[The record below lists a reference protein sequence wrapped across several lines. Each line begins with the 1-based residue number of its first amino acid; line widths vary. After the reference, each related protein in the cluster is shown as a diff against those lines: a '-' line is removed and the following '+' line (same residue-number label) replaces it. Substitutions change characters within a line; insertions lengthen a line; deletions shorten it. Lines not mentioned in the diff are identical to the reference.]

1 MQKAASEGAG
11 RHTAMSTRRPRQ
23 LRRKGRCSAAN
34 GHAGA
39 PLDGS
44 RLLPWMAKL
53 SDRLSNVIV
62 LRRSWESGVTNP
74 MTTYRAKCAVFLDPP
89 YLTAERSSDMY
100 GSDRQGTSDDAARA
114 SYKWAVEHGGDPRF
128 RIAYCCHEGDFP
140 CRKDGLLSHAG
151 SAASGAQIA
160 STGRIR
166 SCSARIA
173 KGRSRRTCSHDSDSP
188 LPLPRRRTRVARLR
202 RSEEARPLCTPAQGT
217 KVGEPRLGKRW
228 CWRSTD

>member
-1 MQKAASEGAG
+1 MYPSVDLKNADWVPHQTSSSISGKGVTMQRTDLKAADGIPYVSGTDAGGKGITVQKAALKAQDGIPNVATTGNGNPNNG
-11 RHTAMSTRRPRQ
+11 RGVVTRSSPV
-23 LRRKGRCSAAN
+23 
-34 GHAGA
+34 
-39 PLDGS
+39 LDGS

-53 SDRLSNVIV
+53 SERLSNVIV

-140 CRKDGLLSHAG
+140 RARRMGCFSHAG

-160 STGRIR
+160 STGRNQVMF
-166 SCSARIA
+166 
-173 KGRSRRTCSHDSDSP
+173 SP
-188 LPLPRRRTRVARLR
+188 HCEGAEQADLFA
-202 RSEEARPLCTPAQGT
+202 
-217 KVGEPRLGKRW
+217 
-228 CWRSTD
+228 